1 MRRGWSIVVAGVW
14 LAGCGS
20 SPTVPSVPTVQEF
33 VLQVGASA
41 AVSGTGLR
49 VRFDRVLSDSRC
61 PADAICIT
69 AGEAVVAVAISRDGR
84 PVEDVSLRTD
94 GTGSQVVVGDWAL
107 SLTKLDPYPLASRP
121 TAPGDYKASFRVD
134 PLAKTSDS
142 GPALRPG
149 LAEV

>member
-1 MRRGWSIVVAGVW
+1 MRRGWSIAVAGLW

-20 SPTVPSVPTVQEF
+20 SPTVPTVPPVQEF
-33 VLQVGASA
+33 VLEVGESA

-69 AGEAVVAVAISRDGR
+69 AGEGVVAVAVSRDGR
-84 PVEDVSLRTD
+84 PAEDVSLRTD
-94 GTGSQVVVGDWAL
+94 GPGSRAVVGDWAL

-121 TAPGDYKASFRVD
+121 TPAGDYKASFRVD
-134 PLAKTSDS
+134 PLA
-142 GPALRPG
+142 
-149 LAEV
+149 